1 MGGFMRLTA
10 IVTLAVLAGGCSSAT
25 SACTAE
31 LGAQY
36 TPATQ
41 TLGVG
46 ASFTAAVALSTCGGG
61 VHPADAISWASS
73 DDAVAGVDAGSGL
86 VIAHAPGVAY
96 IMARGARYGDL
107 PGQITVTVR

>member
-1 MGGFMRLTA
+1 MRLTA
-10 IVTLAVLAGGCSSAT
+10 IVTFAILASGCSTAT

-46 ASFTAAVALSTCGGG
+46 ASFTADVVLSTCGGG

-73 DDAVAGVDAGSGL
+73 DEAVAGVDAATGL
-86 VIAHAPGVAY
+86 VVAHAPGVAY
-96 IMARGARYGDL
+96 IEARGARYGVL
-107 PGQITVTVR
+107 PGRIAVTVC